1 MPKKFYSQT
10 PVVSAKQIAGTNPI
24 PGPALG
30 GYASPTVP
38 ETPGVMHGVGTL
50 AKPFKHGVAKGT
62 HGYGHPP
69 HAKKGHYRLSGV
81 SGAHQLGKRLKA
93 PSVNRP

>member
-1 MPKKFYSQT
+1 VPKKFYSQT
-10 PVVSAKQIAGTNPI
+10 PVVPEKQIAGKNPI

-50 AKPFKHGVAKGT
+50 SKPFKHGAVKGA

-81 SGAHQLGKRLKA
+81 PNAHQVGKRLKA
-93 PSVNRP
+93 PNVNRP